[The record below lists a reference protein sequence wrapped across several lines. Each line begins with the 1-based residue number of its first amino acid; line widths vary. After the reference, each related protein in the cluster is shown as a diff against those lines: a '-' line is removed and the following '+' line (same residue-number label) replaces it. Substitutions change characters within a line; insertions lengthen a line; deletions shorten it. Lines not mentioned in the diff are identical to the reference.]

1 MKLVDKKD
9 IKRLGIF
16 FFYDKDGVVDDYVM
30 YMLHD
35 MVQNTTQNIVVCN
48 GKLNE
53 EGKNKFQS
61 LPNTDLLVRE
71 NKGFDVWAYKSALE
85 YYGWNVIDTYDEIFM
100 YNFTIMGPIGHFS
113 TMFEDMD
120 KRDIDFWGMTIH
132 NGAPFDP
139 WGNMEDGMIPIHIQS
154 HFIAVRNDMIRSE
167 QFHKYWDERPM
178 INRYEDAVG
187 LHEAIFTKTF
197 EKAGY
202 KWDVYVDTKD
212 LIGQTFYPLFNMPV
226 DLIKNR
232 KCPIFKRKLFIND
245 FKGTIQENANLP
257 ARELYDY
264 LKNETDFDTDMI
276 IKHLLRSANLRDLI
290 NGLNLNYVLDETCS
304 GKKSEY
310 KKTCGIFVSTVA
322 WENHFNEYIEFLK
335 NIPDDVD
342 VYLAVEEKHKN
353 FEKDNVQV
361 SCIDKDVEKFD
372 LLMYFE
378 DKIKAYDYVGI
389 IDSYDEPDFPTYNV
403 LSAREFLYR
412 EMLESKE
419 YIEQIRDL
427 FDKEERLG
435 MLIPNPPMHGEYRY
449 KRQDEW
455 LKNYKQI
462 KQLAEEYQLMVDVNK
477 EKESPAALGN
487 CCWVSTDVL
496 KTYYSIHNGL
506 SNDWNYL
513 LPLVAQHV
521 GKFTATVCPNSIAQ
535 NIINTFYAC
544 AGRTND
550 GYYNLAAEVYY
561 DTGNGFRVEDVKN
574 ITYKVNAYYKE
585 KVEVKLHIPNNT
597 KYIRFDPCEGFMCV
611 CSNIKC
617 DIEDAKIHNTNG
629 IRFGKEDLFLTKDPQ
644 YIIEADFSNVN
655 TLEITMDNIS
665 VFWSENGLS
674 KEMGDIFKEREEL
687 VGAVQHLL
695 HDREELENKSN
706 AEIDGLKQNIKQL
719 EDKIKADSESAK
731 QVTEQLTSQ
740 KQQLENEISMMKAS
754 RSWRWTAWLR
764 KEK

>member
-1 MKLVDKKD
+1 MKILSEKRA
-9 IKRLGIF
+9 KRLGIF

-30 YMLHD
+30 YMLKD
-35 MVQNTTQNIVVCN
+35 MVENTSQNIIVCN
-48 GKLNE
+48 GKLNQA
-53 EGKNKFQS
+53 GKEKFES
-61 LPNTDLLVRE
+61 LPCTDLLIRE

-85 YYGWNVIDTYDEIFM
+85 YYGWNVIDKYDEIFM

-245 FKGTIQENANLP
+245 FKGTIQENANLS

-361 SCIDKDVEKFD
+361 YCIGKDIEKFD
-372 LLMYFE
+372 LLKYFE
-378 DKIKAYDYVGI
+378 NKIKIYDYVGI
-389 IDSYDEPDFPTYNV
+389 IDTYDEPDFPTYNV

-419 YIEQIRDL
+419 YIEQIRTL
-427 FDKEERLG
+427 FEQEERLG
-435 MLIPNPPMHGEYRY
+435 MLIPNPPVHGEYRY
-449 KRQDEW
+449 RRQDEW
-455 LKNYKQI
+455 LKSYKQV
-462 KQLAEEYQLMVDVNK
+462 KRLTEEYQLMVDVNK

-487 CCWVSTDVL
+487 CCWVSTSVL
-496 KTYYSIHNGL
+496 KAYYRMHNGL
-506 SNDWNYL
+506 SDDWGYL
-513 LPLVAQHV
+513 LPLVAQSE
-521 GKFTATVCPNSIAQ
+521 GKFTATVCPNAIAQ
-535 NIINTFYAC
+535 NIINTFYAYT
-544 AGRTND
+544 GRTND
-550 GYYNLAAEVYY
+550 GYYNLVAEVYY

-585 KVEVKLHIPNNT
+585 KVEVKLSIPNNT

-617 DIEDAKIHNTNG
+617 SIVDAKIHNTNG

-644 YIIEADFSNVN
+644 YIIEGDFLNGD

-665 VFWSENGLS
+665 VFWSENGFS
-674 KEMGDIFKEREEL
+674 KEMDDMFKEREEL
-687 VGAVQHLL
+687 VGSVQYLL
-695 HDREELENKSN
+695 HEREELEDKSN
-706 AEIDGLKQNIKQL
+706 AEINDLKERLKQL
-719 EDKIKADSESAK
+719 EDKMKADSEM
-731 QVTEQLTSQ
+731 TER
-740 KQQLENEISMMKAS
+740 LENEISMMKAS

-764 KEK
+764 KGD